1 MARYAILT
9 DLNKCVGCL
18 ACSIACKVVNSV
30 PVGSYWNKVLRIGP
44 NPRTKGGQWPDVYT
58 YFLTVQCQHCENPEC
73 VKVCPTEASHV
84 AEDGSI
90 QIDKEKCIGCK
101 YCMMACP
108 YGVRSWNAAESV
120 VEKCTLCAHLSKNGE
135 LPMCVRTC
143 SAGARFYGDIDD
155 PSSDASKA
163 LAAADPA
170 SIHTLQDVGNHPATH
185 YILSPKRAAWKEGE

>member
-1 MARYAILT
+1 M
-9 DLNKCVGCL
+9 
-18 ACSIACKVVNSV
+18 
-30 PVGSYWNKVLRIGP
+30 
-44 NPRTKGGQWPDVYT
+44 
-58 YFLTVQCQHCENPEC
+58 
-73 VKVCPTEASHV
+73 

-90 QIDKEKCIGCK
+90 QIDKEKCIGCQF
-101 YCMMACP
+101 CAMSCP
-108 YGVRSWNAAESV
+108 YNVRYLNEEEGV